1 MNSVGVL
8 IKKTMKPLS
17 EYPRPQFK
25 RDSYI
30 CLNGTWEYA
39 IRKEETIPES
49 FDGEI
54 LVPYS
59 PEVEKSGVNK
69 EVMPDDYLFYRLNY
83 KIPKEFIK
91 DKVILHFGAVDQI
104 AEVFI
109 NGQFAIKHIGGF
121 LPFSVDIKPFLK
133 DNKVEIILR
142 VVDTTNASYH
152 SSGKQSLNPGGI
164 WYKPQSGIYMP
175 VWMES
180 VSNGYIE
187 SLKITPDIDK
197 KLVKIS
203 FKSANKSAKLHLNG
217 KIYDVEADKENVIEI
232 DDMKLWSPENPYLYN
247 FKITNDVDEVE
258 SYFAM
263 RKVSLVK
270 NDKNQLVIALNNKP
284 YFMKGVLDQGYY
296 QDGLLTPNSD
306 EDYINDIKLIKS
318 LGFNVSRKHIKIES
332 LRWYYHCDRLGLLVW
347 QDFVNGCT
355 KYDFWLNQV
364 PLFVRYKISDHRYNK
379 FFREN
384 EEGRKEAYQEF
395 LDTIDLLYNSPSIVL
410 WTIFNEAWGQ
420 FDAKEI
426 YEKLKQVDPT
436 RLYDHASG
444 WHDQGSSDVK
454 SMHIYKWKVKVP
466 SKRKIKNRAF
476 VCSECGAYILDKRL
490 KEAKKKEGFIY
501 LLFNNKEDFQK
512 EYERFIKEEI
522 IPAKK
527 NGMSAFI
534 YTQAS
539 DVEEEMNGFVS
550 YDRKE
555 IKVDIDVIKKAN
567 DSID

>member
-1 MNSVGVL
+1 
-8 IKKTMKPLS
+8 MKQPLS
-17 EYPRPQFK
+17 EYPRPQLK

-30 CLNGTWEYA
+30 CLNGYWEYA
-39 IRKEETIPES
+39 IRTIES
-49 FDGEI
+49 IPDVFDGQI

-69 EVMPDDYLFYRLNY
+69 VITPKDYLFYRLNY
-83 KIPKEFIK
+83 EIPEGFVK

-104 AEVFI
+104 AELFI
-109 NGQFAIKHIGGF
+109 NGKFVLKHIGGF
-121 LPFSVDIKPFLK
+121 LPFSCDIKPYLEG
-133 DNKVEIILR
+133 NKLEIILR
-142 VVDTTNASYH
+142 VQDTTNSSYH
-152 SSGKQSLNPGGI
+152 SSGKQALNPGGI

-180 VSNGYIE
+180 VKEGFIE
-187 SLKITPDIDK
+187 KLKITPDIDK
-197 KLVKIS
+197 KVLNLRFIS
-203 FKSANKSAKLHLNG
+203 SEKTAKLELNG
-217 KIYDVEADKENVIEI
+217 RILEVKANFDNIIEI
-232 DDMKLWSPENPYLYN
+232 PDMKLWSPEKPYLYE
-247 FKITNDVDEVE
+247 FKLSNDVDEIS

-263 RKVSLVK
+263 RKISLVK
-270 NDKNQLVIALNNKP
+270 NEKGMKIIALNNEP

-306 EDYINDIKLIKS
+306 EDYINDINLIKS

-332 LRWYYHCDRLGLLVW
+332 LRWYYHCDRLGVLVW

-364 PLFVRYKISDHRYNK
+364 PLFVRYKISDKKYKK
-379 FFREN
+379 FFRED

-395 LDTIDLLYNSPSIVL
+395 LDTIDLLYNSPCIVL

-426 YEKLKQVDPT
+426 YEKLKLIDPT

-466 SKRKIKNRAF
+466 NKGKIKNRAF

-501 LLFNNKEDFQK
+501 LLFNNKEDFQN
-512 EYERFIKEEI
+512 EYVRFVTKEI
-522 IPAKK
+522 IPAKRA
-527 NGMSAFI
+527 GMSAFI
-534 YTQAS
+534 YTQLS

-555 IKVDIDVIKKAN
+555 IKVDIPKIKETN
-567 DSID
+567 DLI

>member
-1 MNSVGVL
+1 
-8 IKKTMKPLS
+8 MKQPLS

-30 CLNGTWEYA
+30 CLNGLWEYA
-39 IRKEETIPES
+39 IRGIENIPDVY
-49 FDGEI
+49 DGQI

-59 PEVEKSGVNK
+59 PEVEKSGVNR
-69 EVMPDDYLFYRLNY
+69 VVNSNDYLFYRLKY
-83 KIPKEFIK
+83 EIPKDFIR

-109 NGQFAIKHIGGF
+109 NGKFAIKHVGGF
-121 LPFSVDIKPFLK
+121 LPFSLDIKPFLK
-133 DNKVEIILR
+133 DNNVEIILR
-142 VVDTTNASYH
+142 VVDTTNSSYH
-152 SSGKQSLNPGGI
+152 SSGKQSLKPEGI
-164 WYKPQSGIYMP
+164 WYKQQSGIYMP

-180 VSNGYIE
+180 VKDGYIKK
-187 SLKITPDIDK
+187 LKITPDIDNSSINIQFTSSIK
-197 KLVKIS
+197 TAKVLLNNQEITVE
-203 FKSANKSAKLHLNG
+203 ANKDNII
-217 KIYDVEADKENVIEI
+217 KIDNPI
-232 DDMKLWSPENPYLYN
+232 LWSPENPHLYE
-247 FKITNDVDEVE
+247 FVITNEVDKVE

-263 RKVSLVK
+263 RKVSLIK
-270 NDKNQLVIALNNKP
+270 NEKGKLVMALNNKE

-306 EDYINDIKLIKS
+306 EDYINDIMLVKN

-364 PLFVRYKISDHRYNK
+364 PLFVRYKISDHKYKK

-395 LDTIDLLYNSPSIVL
+395 LDTIDLLYNSPCIVL

-426 YEKLKQVDPT
+426 YEKLKVIDPT

-522 IPAKK
+522 VPAKN

-534 YTQAS
+534 YTQLS

-555 IKVDIDVIKKAN
+555 IKVDIPKIKELN
-567 DSID
+567 DLI

>member
-1 MNSVGVL
+1 
-8 IKKTMKPLS
+8 MKQTPLS

-30 CLNGTWEYA
+30 CLNGLWEYA
-39 IRKEETIPES
+39 IRGIESIPDVY
-49 FDGEI
+49 DGQI

-69 EVMPDDYLFYRLNY
+69 VVNPNDYLFYRLKY
-83 KIPKEFIK
+83 EIPKDFIR

-104 AEVFI
+104 AEVFV
-109 NGQFAIKHIGGF
+109 NGKFAIKHVGGF
-121 LPFSVDIKPFLK
+121 LPFSLDIKPFLT
-133 DNKVEIILR
+133 DNNVEIVLR
-142 VVDTTNASYH
+142 VQDTTNSSYH
-152 SSGKQSLNPGGI
+152 SSGKQSLKPEGI
-164 WYKPQSGIYMP
+164 WYKQQSGIYMP

-180 VSNGYIE
+180 VKDGYIE
-187 SLKITPDIDK
+187 KLKITPDIDNSTVNIQFTSSLK
-197 KLVKIS
+197 TAIVL
-203 FKSANKSAKLHLNG
+203 LNG
-217 KIYDVEADKENVIEI
+217 QEITVETDKDNVIKI
-232 DDMKLWSPENPYLYN
+232 DNPILWSPENPHLYEFVISN
-247 FKITNDVDEVE
+247 EVDKVE

-263 RKVSLVK
+263 RKVSLIK
-270 NDKNQLVIALNNKP
+270 NEKGKLVIALNNKE

-306 EDYINDIKLIKS
+306 EDYINDIMLVKN

-364 PLFVRYKISDHRYNK
+364 PLFVRYKINDHKYKK

-395 LDTIDLLYNSPSIVL
+395 LDTIDLLYNSPCIVL

-426 YEKLKQVDPT
+426 YEKLKIIDST

-522 IPAKK
+522 APAKK

-534 YTQAS
+534 YTQLS

-555 IKVDIDVIKKAN
+555 IKVDIPKIKELN
-567 DSID
+567 DLI

>member
-1 MNSVGVL
+1 MN
-8 IKKTMKPLS
+8 KPLS
-17 EYPRPQFK
+17 EYPRPQLK

-30 CLNGTWEYA
+30 CLNGYWDYA
-39 IRKEETIPES
+39 IRDSEVIPEV
-49 FDGEI
+49 FDGQI

-69 EVMPDDYLFYRLNY
+69 VVTPNDCLFYRLNY
-83 KIPKEFIK
+83 EIPKDFIK
-91 DKVILHFGAVDQI
+91 DKIILHFGAVDQI
-104 AEVFI
+104 AELFI
-109 NGQFAIKHIGGF
+109 NGQFVMKHIGGF
-121 LPFSVDIKPFLK
+121 LPFSCDIKPYLK

-142 VVDTTNASYH
+142 VQDTTNSSYH
-152 SSGKQSLNPGGI
+152 SSGKQALKPGGI

-180 VSNGYIE
+180 VKEGYIE
-187 SLKITPDIDK
+187 NIKITPNIDQK
-197 KLVKIS
+197 FCKIRFS
-203 FKSANKSAKLHLNG
+203 SVNKSAKLELNG
-217 KIYDVEADKENVIEI
+217 QIYDVQADFDNIVKIE
-232 DDMKLWSPENPYLYN
+232 DMKLWSPENPYLYE
-247 FKITNDVDEVE
+247 FKLRNDVDEIS

-263 RKVSLVK
+263 RKISLVRNEK
-270 NDKNQLVIALNNKP
+270 GMLVIALNNEP

-306 EDYINDIKLIKS
+306 EDYINDINLIKS

-332 LRWYYHCDRLGLLVW
+332 LRWYYHCDHLGLLVW

-364 PLFVRYKISDHRYNK
+364 PLFVRYKISDKKYKK

-395 LDTIDLLYNSPSIVL
+395 LDTIELLYNSPCIVL

-426 YEKLKQVDPT
+426 YEKLKEIDPT

-444 WHDQGSSDVK
+444 WHDQGSGDFK

-466 SKRKIKNRAF
+466 SKHKIKNRAF
-476 VCSECGAYILDKRL
+476 ICSECGAYILDKRL

-522 IPAKK
+522 IPGKRK
-527 NGMSAFI
+527 GMSAFI

-555 IKVDIDVIKKAN
+555 IKVDIDKIKTIN
-567 DSID
+567 DLI

>member
-1 MNSVGVL
+1 
-8 IKKTMKPLS
+8 MKNQPLS

-30 CLNGTWEYA
+30 CLNGLWEYA
-39 IRKEETIPES
+39 IRKEKQIPDV

-69 EVMPDDYLFYRLNY
+69 TVFPDDYLFYRLN
-83 KIPKEFIK
+83 IELPKDFIK
-91 DKVILHFGAVDQI
+91 DKVFLHFGAVDQI

-109 NGQFAIKHIGGF
+109 NGQFVIKHVGGF
-121 LPFSVDIKPFLK
+121 LPFSVDIKPYLK
-133 DNKVEIILR
+133 GTKAEIILR

-152 SSGKQSLNPGGI
+152 SSGKQSLKPEGI

-175 VWMES
+175 VWLES
-180 VSNGYIE
+180 VANGYIE
-187 SLKITPDIDK
+187 SLKITPDIDQ
-197 KLVKIS
+197 KLIHVYA
-203 FKSANKSAKLHLNG
+203 KSEINKLTMVLDNKTYELEANKDN
-217 KIYDVEADKENVIEI
+217 IIQIE
-232 DDMKLWSPENPYLYN
+232 DMKLWSPENPYLYHFVLKN
-247 FKITNDVDEVE
+247 SSDEVS

-263 RKVSLVK
+263 RKISLIK
-270 NDKNQLVIALNNKP
+270 NEKGMKVIALNNQP

-296 QDGLLTPNSD
+296 ADGLLTPNSD
-306 EDYINDIKLIKS
+306 EDYINDIKLIKN

-364 PLFVRYKISDHRYNK
+364 PLFVRYKINDHRYK
-379 FFREN
+379 AFFREN
-384 EEGRKEAYQEF
+384 EEGRKETYQEF
-395 LDTIDLLYNSPSIVL
+395 LETIDLLYNSPSIVL
-410 WTIFNEAWGQ
+410 WTIFNEGWGQ
-420 FDAKEI
+420 FDAKKI
-426 YEKLKQVDPT
+426 YLKLKEVDNT

-444 WHDQGSSDVK
+444 WHDQGSGDFK

-466 SKRKIKNRAF
+466 NRFKLKNRAYI
-476 VCSECGAYILDKRL
+476 CSECGAYILDKRL

-512 EYERFIKEEI
+512 EYIRFINEEI
-522 IPAKK
+522 KPAKK
-527 NGMSAFI
+527 HGMSAFI
-534 YTQAS
+534 YTQMS
-539 DVEEEMNGFVS
+539 DVEEEMNGFIT

-555 IKVDIDVIKKAN
+555 IKVDVNVIKAIN
-567 DSID
+567 DEI

>member
-1 MNSVGVL
+1 
-8 IKKTMKPLS
+8 MKQPLS

-30 CLNGTWEYA
+30 CLNGYWEYV
-39 IRKEETIPES
+39 IRKEENIPDS
-49 FDGEI
+49 FDGQI

-59 PEVEKSGVNK
+59 AEVEKSGVNK
-69 EVMPDDYLFYRLNY
+69 TVMPDDYLFYRLNTT
-83 KIPKEFIK
+83 IPTDFIK
-91 DKVILHFGAVDQI
+91 DKVFLHFGAVDQI

-109 NGQFAIKHIGGF
+109 NGRFAIKHIGGF

-133 DNKVEIILR
+133 DENLEIVLR
-142 VVDTTNASYH
+142 VRDTTNTSYH
-152 SSGKQSLNPGGI
+152 SSGKQSLKPEGI
-164 WYKPQSGIYMP
+164 WYKAQSGIYMP

-180 VSNGYIE
+180 VNNGYIE
-187 SLKITPDIDK
+187 SLKITPNIDENTIT
-197 KLVKIS
+197 VR
-203 FKSANKSAKLHLNG
+203 FKSEIKEAKLKLNY
-217 KIYDVEADKENVIEI
+217 KVYDVEADKNNVIEI
-232 DDMKLWSPENPYLYN
+232 ENPKLWSPESPTLYEFTISN
-247 FKITNDVDEVE
+247 EVDEVS

-263 RKVSLVK
+263 RKISLIRNK
-270 NDKNQLVIALNNKP
+270 DGRLVIALNNQE

-306 EDYINDIKLIKS
+306 EDYINDINLIKS

-355 KYDFWLNQV
+355 KYNFWLNQV
-364 PLFVRYKISDHRYNK
+364 PLFVRYKISDKKHK
-379 FFREN
+379 AFFREN

-395 LDTIDLLYNSPSIVL
+395 LDTIDLLYNSPCIVL

-420 FDAKEI
+420 FDSKVI
-426 YEKLKQVDPT
+426 YEKLKAIDPT

-444 WHDQGSSDVK
+444 WHDQGSGDFK

-466 SKRKIKNRAF
+466 NKRKIGERAF
-476 VCSECGAYILDKRL
+476 ICSECGAYILDKRL

-522 IPAKK
+522 IPAKN

-534 YTQAS
+534 YTQIS
-539 DVEEEMNGFVS
+539 DVEEEMNGFIS

-555 IKVDIDVIKKAN
+555 IKVDIDKIKAIN
-567 DSID
+567 DLI

>member
-1 MNSVGVL
+1 MNE
-8 IKKTMKPLS
+8 TMIPLS

-30 CLNGTWEYA
+30 CLNGYWEYA
-39 IRKEETIPES
+39 IRKEDKIPNK
-49 FDGEI
+49 FDGQI
-54 LVPYS
+54 LVPFS

-69 EVMPDDYLFYRLNY
+69 TVLPDDYLFYRLNVEL
-83 KIPKEFIK
+83 PKEFIK

-104 AEVFI
+104 AEVFV
-109 NGQFAIKHIGGF
+109 NDQFVMKHIGGF
-121 LPFSVDIKPFLK
+121 LPFEMDIKPYLE
-133 DNKVEIILR
+133 NNTATIIVR
-142 VVDTTNASYH
+142 VQDTTNSSYH
-152 SSGKQSLNPGGI
+152 SSGKQALKPGGI

-175 VWMES
+175 VWLES
-180 VSNGYIE
+180 VKTGYIE
-187 SLKITPDIDK
+187 SIKITPDIDEK
-197 KLVKIS
+197 VVKIS
-203 FKSANKSAKLHLNG
+203 FKSSNKSAKLNLKNQ
-217 KIYDVEADKENVIEI
+217 IYEIEADKENII
-232 DDMKLWSPENPYLYN
+232 SIKDMKLWSPEDPYLYE
-247 FKITNDVDEVE
+247 FVISNDVDEVS

-263 RKVSLVK
+263 RKISLMK
-270 NDKNQLVIALNNKP
+270 NEKGKTVIALNNKP

-306 EDYINDIKLIKS
+306 EDYINDINLIKS

-332 LRWYYHCDRLGLLVW
+332 MRWYYHCDRLGLLVW

-364 PLFVRYKISDHRYNK
+364 PLFVRYKINDHRYKK

-384 EEGRKEAYQEF
+384 EEGRREALNEFKE
-395 LDTIDLLYNSPSIVL
+395 TIDLLYNCPCIVY
-410 WTIFNEAWGQ
+410 WTIFNEGWGQ

-426 YEKLKQVDPT
+426 YQELKLIDPT
-436 RLYDHASG
+436 RIYDHASG
-444 WHDQGSSDVK
+444 WHDQGGSDVK

-466 SKRKIKNRAF
+466 SKHKIKNRAF

-501 LLFNNKEDFQK
+501 LLFNNKGDFQK

-522 IPAKK
+522 VPAKN

-534 YTQAS
+534 YTQLS
-539 DVEEEMNGFVS
+539 DVEEEMNGFVT

-555 IKVDIDVIKKAN
+555 IKVDIQKIKELN
-567 DSID
+567 DLI

>member
-1 MNSVGVL
+1 MQSK
-8 IKKTMKPLS
+8 IPLN

-30 CLNGTWEYA
+30 CLNGYWEYA
-39 IRKEETIPES
+39 IKQTEDIPS
-49 FDGEI
+49 VFDGQI
-54 LVPYS
+54 LVPFS

-69 EVMPDDYLFYRLNY
+69 KVMPEDYLFYRLKY
-83 KIPKEFIK
+83 DIPKDFIK
-91 DKVILHFGAVDQI
+91 DKVMLHFGAVDQI
-104 AEVFI
+104 AEIFI
-109 NGQFAIKHIGGF
+109 NGQFAFKHVGGF
-121 LPFSVDIKPFLK
+121 LPFSIDIKPFLK
-133 DNKVEIILR
+133 DNNVEIVLR
-142 VVDTTNASYH
+142 VIDTTNSSYH
-152 SSGKQSLNPGGI
+152 SSGKQSLNPVGI
-164 WYKPQSGIYMP
+164 WYKQQSGIYMP

-180 VSNGYIE
+180 VKEGYIE
-187 SLKITPDIDK
+187 KLKITPDIDNNSVNIRFTSSIK
-197 KLVKIS
+197 E
-203 FKSANKSAKLHLNG
+203 AKLLL
-217 KIYDVEADKENVIEI
+217 KDKEITIEAGKDNIIQI
-232 DDMKLWSPENPYLYN
+232 DNPILWSPDNPYLYN
-247 FKITNDVDEVE
+247 FVISNKVDKVE

-270 NDKNQLVIALNNKP
+270 NEKGKLVIALNNKE

-306 EDYINDIKLIKS
+306 EDYINDIMLTKN

-332 LRWYYHCDRLGLLVW
+332 MRWYYHCDRLGLLVW

-364 PLFVRYKISDHRYNK
+364 PLFVRYKINDHRYKK
-379 FFREN
+379 FFRDN
-384 EEGRKEAYQEF
+384 KEGREEAYQEF
-395 LDTIDLLYNSPSIVL
+395 LDTIDLLYNSPCIVL

-426 YEKLKQVDPT
+426 YNKLKEVDPT

-466 SKRKIKNRAF
+466 SKRSIKNRAF

-512 EYERFIKEEI
+512 EYIRFINEEI

-527 NGMSAFI
+527 DGMSAFI
-534 YTQAS
+534 YTQLS
-539 DVEEEMNGFVS
+539 DVEEEMNGFVT

-555 IKVDIDVIKKAN
+555 IKVDPLVIKQIN
-567 DSID
+567 DAI

>member
-1 MNSVGVL
+1 M
-8 IKKTMKPLS
+8 KKQPLN
-17 EYPRPQFK
+17 EYPRPQLK
-25 RDSYI
+25 RNSYI
-30 CLNGTWEYA
+30 CLNGEWDYTIKKDSNLPIEY
-39 IRKEETIPES
+39 
-49 FDGEI
+49 DGKI

-69 EVMPDDYLFYRLNY
+69 VLMPDDFLFYKLNLE
-83 KIPKEFIK
+83 IPEGFVK
-91 DKVILHFGAVDQI
+91 DKIILHFGAVDQI
-104 AEVFI
+104 TEVFI
-109 NGQFAIKHIGGF
+109 NGKFVTKHVGGF
-121 LPFSVDIKPFLK
+121 LPFSVDIKPFVNGK
-133 DNKVEIILR
+133 NDILVVR
-142 VVDTTNASYH
+142 VQDTTNSSYH
-152 SSGKQSLNPGGI
+152 SSGKQALKPGGI

-180 VSNGYIE
+180 VRNGYIE
-187 SLKITPDIDK
+187 KLKVTPDIDN
-197 KLVKIS
+197 KLVKIAVVS
-203 FKSANKSAKLHLNG
+203 SLDYATLEFQGSEYTLKTNIENEIRVHNLH
-217 KIYDVEADKENVIEI
+217 
-232 DDMKLWSPENPYLYN
+232 LWSPENPYLYQIKVKN
-247 FKITNDVDEVE
+247 NVDEVC

-263 RKVSLVK
+263 RKVSLGIDENGHK
-270 NDKNQLVIALNNKP
+270 VICLNNKP
-284 YFMKGVLDQGYY
+284 YFNKGVLDQGYY

-306 EDYINDIKLIKS
+306 EDYISDIMLIKK

-364 PLFVRYKISDHRYNK
+364 PLFVRYKISDHKYKK

-384 EEGRKEAYQEF
+384 EEGRKEAIQEF
-395 LDTIDLLYNSPSIVL
+395 KDTIDLLYNSPCIIL

-420 FDAKEI
+420 FDSKEI
-426 YEKLKQVDPT
+426 YESLKKIDNT

-444 WHDQGSSDVK
+444 WHDQGSGDFK

-466 SKRKIKNRAF
+466 SKRKLKNRAF

-527 NGMSAFI
+527 NGMAGFI
-534 YTQAS
+534 YTQIS

-555 IKVDIDVIKKAN
+555 IKVDVNKIKELN
-567 DSID
+567 DLI

>member
-1 MNSVGVL
+1 
-8 IKKTMKPLS
+8 MKQIPLS
-17 EYPRPQFK
+17 EYPRPQLK

-30 CLNGTWEYA
+30 CLNGYWDYA
-39 IRKEETIPES
+39 FKDNENIPDTY
-49 FDGEI
+49 DGQI
-54 LVPYS
+54 LVPFS

-69 EVMPDDYLFYRLNY
+69 TLLPDQYLFYRLKY
-83 KIPKEFIK
+83 TIPKDFIK

-104 AEVFI
+104 AELFI
-109 NGQFAIKHIGGF
+109 NDKFVLKHIGGF
-121 LPFSVDIKPFLK
+121 LPFSIDIKPYLK
-133 DNKVEIILR
+133 DENVEIILR
-142 VVDTTNASYH
+142 VQDTTNASYH
-152 SSGKQSLNPGGI
+152 SSGKQALNPGGI

-180 VSNGYIE
+180 VKEGYIE
-187 SLKITPDIDK
+187 KLKITPDIDNGLVTIRYISSLK
-197 KLVKIS
+197 EGKLI
-203 FKSANKSAKLHLNG
+203 LNE
-217 KIYDVEADKENVIEI
+217 KTYDVLANIDNVIKI
-232 DDMKLWSPENPYLYN
+232 DDPILWSPENPHLYE
-247 FKITNDVDEVE
+247 FKIINDVDEIS

-263 RKVSLVK
+263 RKISLIK
-270 NDKNQLVIALNNKP
+270 NKKNKLVIALNNQE

-306 EDYINDIKLIKS
+306 EDYINDIKLIKD

-364 PLFVRYKISDHRYNK
+364 PLFVRYKINDHRYKK

-395 LDTIDLLYNSPSIVL
+395 LDTIDLLYNSPCIVL
-410 WTIFNEAWGQ
+410 WTIFNEGWGQ
-420 FDAKEI
+420 FDAKDI
-426 YEKLKQVDPT
+426 YEKLKLVDPT

-466 SKRKIKNRAF
+466 NRFKLKRRAY

-490 KEAKKKEGFIY
+490 KDAKKKEGFIY

-512 EYERFIKEEI
+512 EYERFIQKEI
-522 IPAKK
+522 KPAKEK
-527 NGMSAFI
+527 GMSAFI
-534 YTQAS
+534 YTQIS
-539 DVEEEMNGFVS
+539 DVEEEMNGFIS

-555 IKVDIDVIKKAN
+555 IKVDKEVIKNIN
-567 DSID
+567 DSI

>member
-1 MNSVGVL
+1 MSQV
-8 IKKTMKPLS
+8 PLS
-17 EYPRPQFK
+17 EYPRPQLK

-30 CLNGTWEYA
+30 CLNGYWEYA
-39 IRKEETIPES
+39 IKKSEEIPDV
-49 FDGEI
+49 FDGQI
-54 LVPYS
+54 LVPFS

-69 EVMPDDYLFYRLNY
+69 IVNPDDYLFYKLNY
-83 KIPKEFIK
+83 QIPKDFIK

-109 NGQFAIKHIGGF
+109 NGQFALKHIGGF
-121 LPFSVDIKPFLK
+121 LPFSLDIKPFLK
-133 DNKVEIILR
+133 DNNVEIILR
-142 VVDTTNASYH
+142 VVDTTNASIH
-152 SSGKQSLNPGGI
+152 SSGKQSLKPGGI
-164 WYKPQSGIYMP
+164 WYKQQSGIYMP

-180 VSNGYIE
+180 VKNGYIE
-187 SLKITPDIDK
+187 KLKITPDVDSSSVNIRFASSLK
-197 KLVKIS
+197 E
-203 FKSANKSAKLHLNG
+203 AKLILGNKEIIIRADQDNII
-217 KIYDVEADKENVIEI
+217 KIDNPI
-232 DDMKLWSPENPYLYN
+232 LWSPENPHLYY
-247 FKITNDVDEVE
+247 FVISNDVDKVE
-258 SYFAM
+258 SYFAL
-263 RKVSLVK
+263 RKISLIK
-270 NDKNQLVIALNNKP
+270 NEKGKLVIALNNKG

-296 QDGLLTPNSD
+296 QEGLLTPNSD
-306 EDYINDIKLIKS
+306 EDYINDIMLVKN

-364 PLFVRYKISDHRYNK
+364 PLFVRYKISDHKYKK

-395 LDTIDLLYNSPSIVL
+395 LDTIDLLYNSPCIVL

-420 FDAKEI
+420 FDAKDI
-426 YEKLKQVDPT
+426 YEKLKVIDPT

-466 SKRKIKNRAF
+466 STRKIKNRAF

-512 EYERFIKEEI
+512 EYIKFINEEI

-534 YTQAS
+534 YTQLS
-539 DVEEEMNGFVS
+539 DVEEEMNGFVT

-555 IKVDIDVIKKAN
+555 IKVDPDVIKYIN
-567 DSID
+567 DTI

>member
-1 MNSVGVL
+1 MNQ
-8 IKKTMKPLS
+8 TPLS

-30 CLNGTWEYA
+30 CLNGLWEYA
-39 IRKEETIPES
+39 IRGIESIPDVY
-49 FDGEI
+49 DGQI

-69 EVMPDDYLFYRLNY
+69 VVNPNDYLFYRLKY
-83 KIPKEFIK
+83 EIPKDFIK

-109 NGQFAIKHIGGF
+109 NGKFAMKHVGGF
-121 LPFSVDIKPFLK
+121 LPFSLDIKPYLI
-133 DNKVEIILR
+133 DSSVEIVLR
-142 VVDTTNASYH
+142 VVDTTNSSYH
-152 SSGKQSLNPGGI
+152 SSGKQSLKPEGI
-164 WYKPQSGIYMP
+164 WYKQQSGIYMP

-180 VSNGYIE
+180 VKNGYIE
-187 SLKITPDIDK
+187 KLKITPNIDNCSINIQFTSSLK
-197 KLVKIS
+197 TAKVLLNNQEITVE
-203 FKSANKSAKLHLNG
+203 ANKDNII
-217 KIYDVEADKENVIEI
+217 KIDNPI
-232 DDMKLWSPENPYLYN
+232 LWSPENPHLYE
-247 FKITNDVDEVE
+247 FVITNEVDKVE

-263 RKVSLVK
+263 RKVSLIK
-270 NDKNQLVIALNNKP
+270 NEKGKLVIALNNKE

-296 QDGLLTPNSD
+296 QDGLLAPNSD
-306 EDYINDIKLIKS
+306 EDYINDIMLVKN

-364 PLFVRYKISDHRYNK
+364 PLFVRYKINDHKYKK

-395 LDTIDLLYNSPSIVL
+395 LDTIDLLYNSPCIVL

-426 YEKLKQVDPT
+426 YEKLKIIDST

-466 SKRKIKNRAF
+466 SRRKIKNRAF

-522 IPAKK
+522 VPAKN

-534 YTQAS
+534 YTQLS

-555 IKVDIDVIKKAN
+555 IKVDVPKIKELN
-567 DSID
+567 DLI

>member
-1 MNSVGVL
+1 MSQ
-8 IKKTMKPLS
+8 KPLS

-30 CLNGTWEYA
+30 CLNGLWEYA
-39 IRKEETIPES
+39 IRGIESIPEVY
-49 FDGEI
+49 DGQI

-69 EVMPDDYLFYRLNY
+69 VVNPNDYLFYRLKY
-83 KIPKEFIK
+83 EIPKDFIK

-109 NGQFAIKHIGGF
+109 NGKFAIKHVGGF
-121 LPFSVDIKPFLK
+121 LPFSLDIKPFLT
-133 DNKVEIILR
+133 DNNVEIVLR
-142 VVDTTNASYH
+142 VVDTTNSSYH
-152 SSGKQSLNPGGI
+152 SSGKQSLKPEGI
-164 WYKPQSGIYMP
+164 WYKQQSGIYMP

-180 VSNGYIE
+180 VKEGYIE
-187 SLKITPDIDK
+187 KLKITPNIDNNS
-197 KLVKIS
+197 VNIQFTS
-203 FKSANKSAKLHLNG
+203 SIKSAELLFNNQE
-217 KIYDVEADKENVIEI
+217 ITIEADKDNVIKI
-232 DDMKLWSPENPYLYN
+232 DNPVLWSPENPHLYEFVISN
-247 FKITNDVDEVE
+247 EVDKVE
-258 SYFAM
+258 SYFAL
-263 RKVSLVK
+263 RKVSLIK
-270 NDKNQLVIALNNKP
+270 NEKGKLVIALNNKE

-306 EDYINDIKLIKS
+306 GDYINDIMLVKN

-364 PLFVRYKISDHRYNK
+364 PLFVRYKINDHRYKK

-395 LDTIDLLYNSPSIVL
+395 LDTIDLLYNSPCIVL

-420 FDAKEI
+420 FDAKEM
-426 YEKLKQVDPT
+426 YEKLKVIDPT

-466 SKRKIKNRAF
+466 SRRKIKNRAF

-512 EYERFIKEEI
+512 EYIRFINEEI

-534 YTQAS
+534 YTQLS
-539 DVEEEMNGFVS
+539 DVEEEMNGFVT

-555 IKVDIDVIKKAN
+555 VKVDPDIIKQIN
-567 DSID
+567 ETI

>member
-1 MNSVGVL
+1 MNNQ
-8 IKKTMKPLS
+8 PLS

-30 CLNGTWEYA
+30 CLNGYWEYA
-39 IRKEETIPES
+39 IRTIES
-49 FDGEI
+49 IPDVFDGQI

-59 PEVEKSGVNK
+59 PETEKSGVNK
-69 EVMPDDYLFYRLNY
+69 TITPKDYLFYRLKY
-83 KIPKEFIK
+83 DIPKNFIK

-104 AEVFI
+104 AELFI
-109 NGQFAIKHIGGF
+109 NGKFVMKHVGGF
-121 LPFSVDIKPFLK
+121 LPFSCDIKPYLEG
-133 DNKVEIILR
+133 NKLEIILR
-142 VVDTTNASYH
+142 VQDTTNSSYH
-152 SSGKQSLNPGGI
+152 SSGKQSLKPGGI

-180 VSNGYIE
+180 VNFGYIE
-187 SLKITPDIDK
+187 KIKIAPDIDK
-197 KLVKIS
+197 NIVKLQFIS
-203 FKSANKSAKLHLNG
+203 DEKTAKVELNG
-217 KIYDVEADKENVIEI
+217 QIYDVKANEENII
-232 DDMKLWSPENPYLYN
+232 DLMWVKLWTPENPYLYD
-247 FKITNDVDEVE
+247 FKIYNSVDKVE

-263 RKVSLVK
+263 RKVSLIK
-270 NDKNQLVIALNNKP
+270 NKKGQFVIALNNEE

-306 EDYINDIKLIKS
+306 EDYINDINLIKS

-364 PLFVRYKISDHRYNK
+364 PLFVRYKISDKKYRK
-379 FFREN
+379 FFRED
-384 EEGRKEAYQEF
+384 EEGRKESYQEF
-395 LDTIDLLYNSPSIVL
+395 LDTIDLLYNSPCIVL

-426 YEKLKQVDPT
+426 YEKLKDIDNT

-512 EYERFIKEEI
+512 EYVRFITQEI
-522 IPAKK
+522 IPAKRA
-527 NGMSAFI
+527 GMSAFI
-534 YTQAS
+534 YTQLS
-539 DVEEEMNGFVS
+539 DVEEEMNGFVT

-555 IKVDIDVIKKAN
+555 IKVDVDKIKEIN
-567 DSID
+567 DKI

>member
-1 MNSVGVL
+1 
-8 IKKTMKPLS
+8 MKPLS

-30 CLNGTWEYA
+30 CLNGIWEYA

-69 EVMPDDYLFYRLNY
+69 VVMPDDYLFYRLRY
-83 KIPKEFIK
+83 EIPKEFIK

-133 DNKVEIILR
+133 DNNVEIILR

-187 SLKITPDIDK
+187 NLKITPDIDK

-232 DDMKLWSPENPYLYN
+232 DDMRLWSPENPYLYN

-270 NDKNQLVIALNNKP
+270 NDKNQLVIALNNQP

-364 PLFVRYKISDHRYNK
+364 PLFVRYKISDHRYKK

-384 EEGRKEAYQEF
+384 EEGKKEAYQEF
-395 LDTIDLLYNSPSIVL
+395 LDTIDLLYNSPCIVL

>member
-1 MNSVGVL
+1 MSQQ
-8 IKKTMKPLS
+8 PLS

-30 CLNGTWEYA
+30 CLNGYWEYA
-39 IRKEETIPES
+39 IKQTEEIPS
-49 FDGEI
+49 VYDGQI

-59 PEVEKSGVNK
+59 PEVEKSGVGK
-69 EVMPDDYLFYRLNY
+69 LVMPEDYLFYRLKY
-83 KIPKEFIK
+83 EMPKDFIE

-109 NGQFAIKHIGGF
+109 NGEFAIKHIGGF
-121 LPFSVDIKPFLK
+121 LPFSIDIKPFLN
-133 DNKVEIILR
+133 DNNVEIVLR
-142 VVDTTNASYH
+142 VRDTTNSSYH
-152 SSGKQSLNPGGI
+152 SSGKQSLKPEGI
-164 WYKPQSGIYMP
+164 WYKQQSGIYMP

-180 VSNGYIE
+180 VKEGYIE
-187 SLKITPDIDK
+187 KLKITPDIDSNSVNIRFTSSIK
-197 KLVKIS
+197 TAKI
-203 FKSANKSAKLHLNG
+203 LLEG
-217 KIYDVEADKENVIEI
+217 KEIIVEADNDNIIQI
-232 DDMKLWSPENPYLYN
+232 DKPILWSPENPHLYEFVISN
-247 FKITNDVDEVE
+247 KVDKVE

-263 RKVSLVK
+263 RKISLIK
-270 NDKNQLVIALNNKP
+270 NEKGKLVIALNNKEC
-284 YFMKGVLDQGYY
+284 FMKGVLDQGYY

-306 EDYINDIKLIKS
+306 EDYINDIMLVKN

-364 PLFVRYKISDHRYNK
+364 PLFVRYKINDHRYKK

-395 LDTIDLLYNSPSIVL
+395 LDTIDLLYNSPCIVL

-426 YEKLKQVDPT
+426 YEKLKEIDPT

-512 EYERFIKEEI
+512 EYIRFINEEI

-534 YTQAS
+534 YTQLS
-539 DVEEEMNGFVS
+539 DVEEEMNGFVT

-555 IKVDIDVIKKAN
+555 IKVDPKVIKQIN
-567 DSID
+567 DAI

>member
-1 MNSVGVL
+1 MSQQ
-8 IKKTMKPLS
+8 PLS

-30 CLNGTWEYA
+30 CLNGLWEYA
-39 IRKEETIPES
+39 IRGIESIPDVY
-49 FDGEI
+49 DGQI
-54 LVPYS
+54 LVPFS

-69 EVMPDDYLFYRLNY
+69 VVNPNDYLFYRLKY
-83 KIPKEFIK
+83 EFPKDFIK

-109 NGQFAIKHIGGF
+109 NGKFAMKHVGGF
-121 LPFSVDIKPFLK
+121 LPFSLDIKPFLI
-133 DNKVEIILR
+133 DNNVEIVLR
-142 VVDTTNASYH
+142 VVDTTNSSYH
-152 SSGKQSLNPGGI
+152 SSGKQSLKPGGI
-164 WYKPQSGIYMP
+164 WYKQQSGIYMP

-180 VSNGYIE
+180 VKEGYIE
-187 SLKITPDIDK
+187 KLKITPDIDNSSVNIQFTSSIK
-197 KLVKIS
+197 QAKLLFENKEIVVE
-203 FKSANKSAKLHLNG
+203 ANKDNII
-217 KIYDVEADKENVIEI
+217 KIDNPI
-232 DDMKLWSPENPYLYN
+232 LWSPENPHLYEFVISN
-247 FKITNDVDEVE
+247 EVDKVE

-263 RKVSLVK
+263 RKVSLIK
-270 NDKNQLVIALNNKP
+270 NEKGKLVIALNNKE

-296 QDGLLTPNSD
+296 QDGLLTPNFD
-306 EDYINDIKLIKS
+306 EDYINDIMLVKN

-364 PLFVRYKISDHRYNK
+364 PLFVRYKINDHKYKK

-384 EEGRKEAYQEF
+384 EEGRKETYQEF
-395 LDTIDLLYNSPSIVL
+395 LDTIDLLYNSPCIVL

-426 YEKLKQVDPT
+426 YEKLKVIDPT

-466 SKRKIKNRAF
+466 NKRKIKNRAF

-512 EYERFIKEEI
+512 EYIRFINEEI
-522 IPAKK
+522 ILAKR

-534 YTQAS
+534 YTQLS
-539 DVEEEMNGFVS
+539 DVEEEMNGFIT

-555 IKVDIDVIKKAN
+555 IKVDTKIIKQVN
-567 DSID
+567 DAI

>member
-1 MNSVGVL
+1 
-8 IKKTMKPLS
+8 MKQNQKIPLS

-30 CLNGTWEYA
+30 CLNGYWEYA
-39 IRKEETIPES
+39 IRKEEVIPES
-49 FDGEI
+49 FDGQI

-69 EVMPDDYLFYRLNY
+69 VVMPDDYLFYRL
-83 KIPKEFIK
+83 KTTIAKDFIR

-121 LPFSVDIKPFLK
+121 LPFNVDIKPFLK
-133 DNKVEIILR
+133 DENLEIILK

-180 VSNGYIE
+180 VKNGYIE
-187 SLKITPDIDK
+187 NLKITSNIDENT
-197 KLVKIS
+197 VTVR
-203 FKSANKSAKLHLNG
+203 FKSEIKKAKIKLND
-217 KIYDVEADKENVIEI
+217 KVYDVEADKDNVINIE
-232 DDMKLWSPENPYLYN
+232 DPKLWSPESPFLYEFVISN
-247 FKITNDVDEVE
+247 EVDEVS

-263 RKVSLVK
+263 RKISLTK
-270 NDKNQLVIALNNKP
+270 NKEGRLVVALNNQE

-306 EDYINDIKLIKS
+306 EDYINDINLIKS

-355 KYDFWLNQV
+355 KYNFWLNQV
-364 PLFVRYKISDHRYNK
+364 PLFVRYKISDKRYKK

-395 LDTIDLLYNSPSIVL
+395 LDTIDLLYNSPCIVL

-426 YEKLKQVDPT
+426 YEKLKVIDPT

-444 WHDQGSSDVK
+444 WHDQGSGDFK

-466 SKRKIKNRAF
+466 SKRKIGNRAF
-476 VCSECGAYILDKRL
+476 ICSECGAYILDKRL
-490 KEAKKKEGFIY
+490 KEAKKKDGFIY

-522 IPAKK
+522 VPAKK
-527 NGMSAFI
+527 DGMSAFI
-534 YTQAS
+534 YTQIS

-555 IKVDIDVIKKAN
+555 IKVDIEKIKEIN
-567 DSID
+567 DAI

>member
-1 MNSVGVL
+1 
-8 IKKTMKPLS
+8 MKNQPLS

-30 CLNGTWEYA
+30 CLNGYWEYA
-39 IRKEETIPES
+39 IRKNENIPDV
-49 FDGEI
+49 FDGQI

-69 EVMPDDYLFYRLNY
+69 KVMPDDYLFYRLNY
-83 KIPKEFIK
+83 RIPEDFIK

-104 AEVFI
+104 AELFI
-109 NGQFAIKHIGGF
+109 NGQFVIKHIGGY
-121 LPFSVDIKPFLK
+121 LPFGVDIKPYLK
-133 DNKVEIILR
+133 NNKMEILLR
-142 VVDTTNASYH
+142 VRDTTNTSFH
-152 SSGKQSLNPGGI
+152 STGKQSLNPGGI
-164 WYKPQSGIYMP
+164 WYQPQSGVYMP

-180 VSNGYIE
+180 VNNGYIE
-187 SLKITPDIDK
+187 EIKITPDIDK
-197 KLVKIS
+197 QSVIIRL
-203 FKSANKSAKLHLNG
+203 KSENKSAKLKLNG
-217 KIYDVEADKENVIEI
+217 KIYDLNADANNVIKI
-232 DDMKLWSPENPYLYN
+232 DSPKLWSPESPYLYEFEIYN
-247 FKITNDVDEVE
+247 EVDRIQ

-263 RKVSLVK
+263 RKVSLIK
-270 NDKNQLVIALNNKP
+270 NKDGRLVIALNNQE

-296 QDGLLTPNSD
+296 NDGWLTPNSD
-306 EDYINDIKLIKS
+306 DDYINDINLIKA

-364 PLFVRYKISDHRYNK
+364 PLFVRYKISDHRYKK

-395 LDTIDLLYNSPSIVL
+395 LNTIDLLYNSPSIVL

-426 YEKLKQVDPT
+426 YDKLKQIDPT

-444 WHDQGSSDVK
+444 WHDQKSGDFK

-466 SKRKIKNRAF
+466 SKRKIGNRAF
-476 VCSECGAYILDKRL
+476 ICSECGAYILDKRL

-512 EYERFIKEEI
+512 EYARFIKEEI

-534 YTQAS
+534 YTQIS
-539 DVEEEMNGFVS
+539 DVEEEMNGFVT

-555 IKVDIDVIKKAN
+555 IKVDIKAIKEIN
-567 DSID
+567 DLI

>member
-1 MNSVGVL
+1 MNNQ
-8 IKKTMKPLS
+8 PLS

-30 CLNGTWEYA
+30 CLNGYWEYA
-39 IRKEETIPES
+39 IRTIES
-49 FDGEI
+49 IPDVFDGQI

-59 PEVEKSGVNK
+59 PETEKSGVNK
-69 EVMPDDYLFYRLNY
+69 TVTPKDYLFYRLRY
-83 KIPKEFIK
+83 EIPQDFIK

-104 AEVFI
+104 AELFI
-109 NGQFAIKHIGGF
+109 NGNFVMKHVGGF
-121 LPFSVDIKPFLK
+121 LPFSCDIKPYLE
-133 DNKVEIILR
+133 DNKLEIILR
-142 VVDTTNASYH
+142 IQDTTNSSYH

-180 VSNGYIE
+180 VKLGYIE
-187 SLKITPDIDK
+187 KIKITPDIDK
-197 KLVKIS
+197 NIVKLQFIS
-203 FKSANKSAKLHLNG
+203 DEKTAKVELNG
-217 KIYDVEADKENVIEI
+217 EIYDVKANEENIINIMWV
-232 DDMKLWSPENPYLYN
+232 KLWTPENPYLYN
-247 FKITNDVDEVE
+247 FKIYNSVDKVE

-263 RKVSLVK
+263 RKVSLIK
-270 NDKNQLVIALNNKP
+270 NKKGQFVIALNNEE

-306 EDYINDIKLIKS
+306 EDYINDINLIKS

-364 PLFVRYKISDHRYNK
+364 PLFVRYKISDKKYKK

-384 EEGRKEAYQEF
+384 EEGRKETYQEF
-395 LDTIDLLYNSPSIVL
+395 LDTIDLLYNSPCIVL

-426 YEKLKQVDPT
+426 YEKLKEVDNT

-466 SKRKIKNRAF
+466 SKRKIKNRAY

-512 EYERFIKEEI
+512 EYVRFITQEI
-522 IPAKK
+522 IPAKRA
-527 NGMSAFI
+527 GMSAFI
-534 YTQAS
+534 YTQLS

-555 IKVDIDVIKKAN
+555 IKVDVEKIKEIN
-567 DSID
+567 DQI

>member
-1 MNSVGVL
+1 MSQQQ
-8 IKKTMKPLS
+8 IPLS
-17 EYPRPQFK
+17 EYPRPQLK

-30 CLNGTWEYA
+30 CLNGYWDYA
-39 IRKEETIPES
+39 IRGIEAIPDEY
-49 FDGEI
+49 DGKI

-59 PEVEKSGVNK
+59 PETEKSGVNK
-69 EVMPDDYLFYRLNY
+69 IVTPNDYLFYRLNY
-83 KIPKEFIK
+83 KLPKDFIK
-91 DKVILHFGAVDQI
+91 DIVILHFGAVDQI

-109 NGQFAIKHIGGF
+109 NGKFALKHVGGF
-121 LPFSVDIKPFLK
+121 LPFSLDAKPYMDDENL
-133 DNKVEIILR
+133 EIVLR
-142 VVDTTNASYH
+142 VQDTTDSSYH
-152 SSGKQSLNPGGI
+152 SSGKQKLKPEGI

-175 VWMES
+175 VWIES
-180 VSNGYIE
+180 VRVGFIE
-187 SLKITPDIDK
+187 KLRITPNIDAK
-197 KLVKIS
+197 TVQIS
-203 FKSANKSAKLHLNG
+203 FQSTKKAAKLELNG
-217 KIYDVEADKENVIEI
+217 LTYDIEAEKDNIISIENPI
-232 DDMKLWSPENPYLYN
+232 LWSPENPYLYN
-247 FKITNDVDEVE
+247 FKIYNDVDVVE

-263 RKVSLVK
+263 RKISLVK
-270 NDKNQLVIALNNKP
+270 DDKNRLVIALNNTP

-306 EDYINDIKLIKS
+306 EDYINDINLIKS

-332 LRWYYHCDRLGLLVW
+332 LRWYYHCDHLGLLVW

-364 PLFVRYKISDHRYNK
+364 PLFVRYKINDHQYKK
-379 FFREN
+379 FFRDN
-384 EEGRKEAYQEF
+384 EEGRNETYQEF
-395 LDTIDLLYNSPSIVL
+395 LDTIDLLYNSPCIVL

-426 YEKLKQVDPT
+426 YEKLRVVDST

-466 SKRKIKNRAF
+466 SKHKIKDRAF

-512 EYERFIKEEI
+512 EYVRFITKEI
-522 IPAKK
+522 IPAKRA
-527 NGMSAFI
+527 GMSAFI
-534 YTQAS
+534 YTQLS
-539 DVEEEMNGFVS
+539 DVEEEMNGFVT
-550 YDRKE
+550 YDRRE
-555 IKVDIDVIKKAN
+555 IKVDIDKIAEINKA
-567 DSID
+567 I

>member
-1 MNSVGVL
+1 
-8 IKKTMKPLS
+8 MKPLS

-30 CLNGTWEYA
+30 CLNGIWEYA

-69 EVMPDDYLFYRLNY
+69 VVMSDDYLFYRLRY
-83 KIPKEFIK
+83 EIPKEFIK

-109 NGQFAIKHIGGF
+109 NGQFAIKHVGGF

-197 KLVKIS
+197 ILVKIS

-232 DDMKLWSPENPYLYN
+232 DDMRLWSPDNPYLYN

-270 NDKNQLVIALNNKP
+270 NDKNQLVIALNNQP

-364 PLFVRYKISDHRYNK
+364 PLFVRYKISDHRYKK

-395 LDTIDLLYNSPSIVL
+395 LDTIDLLYNSPCIVL

-501 LLFNNKEDFQK
+501 LLFNNKEGFQK

>member
-1 MNSVGVL
+1 MNQNQK
-8 IKKTMKPLS
+8 IPLS

-25 RDSYI
+25 RDSYL
-30 CLNGTWEYA
+30 CLNGLWEYA
-39 IRKEETIPES
+39 IRKEETIPNS
-49 FDGEI
+49 FDGQI

-69 EVMPDDYLFYRLNY
+69 VVMPNDYLFYRL
-83 KIPKEFIK
+83 KVTIPTNFIK

-121 LPFSVDIKPFLK
+121 LPFEVDIKPFLK
-133 DNKVEIILR
+133 DENLEIVLR
-142 VVDTTNASYH
+142 VTDTTNSSYH

-187 SLKITPDIDK
+187 SLKITPNIDENIVI
-197 KLVKIS
+197 LR
-203 FKSANKSAKLHLNG
+203 FKSQISTAKVQLND
-217 KIYDVEADKENVIEI
+217 KIYDVEANKDNAIRI
-232 DDMKLWSPENPYLYN
+232 DSPRLWSPEDPYLYE
-247 FKITNDVDEVE
+247 FKIYNDVDEVDG
-258 SYFAM
+258 YFAM
-263 RKVSLVK
+263 RKISLIK
-270 NDKNQLVIALNNKP
+270 NENGKLVIALNNKE

-364 PLFVRYKISDHRYNK
+364 PLFVRYKINDHRYK
-379 FFREN
+379 AFFRES

-395 LDTIDLLYNSPSIVL
+395 LETIDLLYNSPCIVL

-420 FDAKEI
+420 FDAKEM
-426 YEKLKQVDPT
+426 YEKLKQIDGT

-501 LLFNNKEDFQK
+501 LLFNNKEDFQN
-512 EYERFIKEEI
+512 EYIRFINEEI

-534 YTQAS
+534 YTQLS
-539 DVEEEMNGFVS
+539 DVEEEMNGFIT

-555 IKVDIDVIKKAN
+555 IKVDTDTIKQIN
-567 DSID
+567 DSI

>member
-1 MNSVGVL
+1 MNQ
-8 IKKTMKPLS
+8 IPLS
-17 EYPRPQFK
+17 EYPRPQLK
-25 RDSYI
+25 RKSYI
-30 CLNGTWEYA
+30 CLNGLWDYA
-39 IRKEETIPES
+39 IRGIESIPDV
-49 FDGEI
+49 FDGKI

-69 EVMPDDYLFYRLNY
+69 AVKPNDYLFYRLDY
-83 KIPKEFIK
+83 EMPADFIK

-109 NGQFAIKHIGGF
+109 NGKFALKHIGGF
-121 LPFSVDIKPFLK
+121 LPFELDIKPFLT
-133 DNKVEIILR
+133 DNKVQIVLR
-142 VVDTTNASYH
+142 VQDTTNSSYH

-180 VSNGYIE
+180 VSTGYIE
-187 SLKITPDIDK
+187 KIKITPNIDNK
-197 KLVKIS
+197 AVNIV
-203 FKSANKSAKLHLNG
+203 FKSSKKAAKLALNE
-217 KIYDVEADKENVIEI
+217 KIYDIEANQDNIIEI
-232 DDMKLWSPENPYLYN
+232 DDLKLWSPENPYLYE
-247 FKITNDVDEVE
+247 FKIYNDVDEIN

-263 RKVSLVK
+263 RKISLVK
-270 NDKNQLVIALNNKP
+270 KGKRLVIALNNQE

-306 EDYINDIKLIKS
+306 EDYINDIKLIKN

-364 PLFVRYKISDHRYNK
+364 PLFVRYKISDHRYKK

-395 LDTIDLLYNSPSIVL
+395 LDTIDLLYNSPCIVL

-420 FDAKEI
+420 FDAKEM
-426 YEKLKQVDPT
+426 YEKLKQIDPT

-466 SKRKIKNRAF
+466 NRRATKNRAY

-512 EYERFIKEEI
+512 EYTRFIKEEI
-522 IPAKK
+522 IPAKNK
-527 NGMSAFI
+527 GMSAFI
-534 YTQAS
+534 YTQLS
-539 DVEEEMNGFVS
+539 DVEEEMNGFIT

-555 IKVDIDVIKKAN
+555 IKVDVETIKQIN
-567 DSID
+567 DAI

>member
-1 MNSVGVL
+1 MNE
-8 IKKTMKPLS
+8 TMIPLS

-30 CLNGTWEYA
+30 CLNGYWEYA
-39 IRKEETIPES
+39 IRKEDKIPHK
-49 FDGEI
+49 FDGQI
-54 LVPYS
+54 LVPFS

-69 EVMPDDYLFYRLNY
+69 TVLPDDYLFYKLNVEL
-83 KIPKEFIK
+83 PKEFIK

-104 AEVFI
+104 AEVFV
-109 NGQFAIKHIGGF
+109 NGQFVMKHIGGF
-121 LPFSVDIKPFLK
+121 LPFEMDIKPYMD
-133 DNKVEIILR
+133 DNKATIILR
-142 VVDTTNASYH
+142 VQDTTNASYH
-152 SSGKQSLNPGGI
+152 SSGKQALKPEGI

-175 VWMES
+175 VWLES
-180 VSNGYIE
+180 VKTGYIE
-187 SLKITPDIDK
+187 SIKITPDIDEK
-197 KLVKIS
+197 VVKIS
-203 FKSANKSAKLHLNG
+203 FKSSNKSAKLNLKNQ
-217 KIYDVEADKENVIEI
+217 IYEIEADKENII
-232 DDMKLWSPENPYLYN
+232 SIKDMKLWSPEDPYLYE
-247 FKITNDVDEVE
+247 FVISNDVDEVS

-263 RKVSLVK
+263 RKVSLIQNEK
-270 NDKNQLVIALNNKP
+270 GMKVIALNNQP

-306 EDYINDIKLIKS
+306 EDYINDINLIKS

-332 LRWYYHCDRLGLLVW
+332 MRWYYHCDRLGLLVW

-364 PLFVRYKISDHRYNK
+364 PLFVRYKINDHRYKK

-384 EEGRKEAYQEF
+384 EEGRREALNEFKE
-395 LDTIDLLYNSPSIVL
+395 TIDLLYNCPCIVY
-410 WTIFNEAWGQ
+410 WTIFNEGWGQ

-426 YEKLKQVDPT
+426 YQELKLIDPT
-436 RLYDHASG
+436 RIYDHASG

-466 SKRKIKNRAF
+466 NRFKLKGRAY
-476 VCSECGAYILDKRL
+476 VCSECGAYILDKHL

-512 EYERFIKEEI
+512 EYIRFINEEI

-527 NGMSAFI
+527 RGMSGFI
-534 YTQAS
+534 YTQLS
-539 DVEEEMNGFVS
+539 DVEEEMNGFVT

-555 IKVDIDVIKKAN
+555 IKVDIPVIKEIN
-567 DSID
+567 ESF

>member
-1 MNSVGVL
+1 MNE
-8 IKKTMKPLS
+8 TMIPLS

-30 CLNGTWEYA
+30 CLNGYWEYA
-39 IRKEETIPES
+39 IRKEDKIPS
-49 FDGEI
+49 KFDGQI
-54 LVPYS
+54 LVPFS

-69 EVMPDDYLFYRLNY
+69 TVLPDDYLFYRLN
-83 KIPKEFIK
+83 IELPKEFIK

-104 AEVFI
+104 AEVFV
-109 NGQFAIKHIGGF
+109 NGQFAMKHIGGF
-121 LPFSVDIKPFLK
+121 LPFEIDIKPYMD
-133 DNKVEIILR
+133 DNKATIILR
-142 VVDTTNASYH
+142 VQDTTNASYH
-152 SSGKQSLNPGGI
+152 SSGKQALKPEGI

-175 VWMES
+175 VWLES
-180 VSNGYIE
+180 VKTGYIE
-187 SLKITPDIDK
+187 SIKIIPDIDEK
-197 KLVKIS
+197 VVRIS
-203 FKSANKSAKLHLNG
+203 FKSSNKSAKLNLKNQ
-217 KIYDVEADKENVIEI
+217 IYEIEAKKENIIPIEN
-232 DDMKLWSPENPYLYN
+232 MELWSPENPYLYE
-247 FKITNDVDEVE
+247 FVISNDVDEVS

-263 RKVSLVK
+263 RKVSLMQNEK
-270 NDKNQLVIALNNKP
+270 GIKVIALNNKP

-306 EDYINDIKLIKS
+306 EDYINDINLIKS

-332 LRWYYHCDRLGLLVW
+332 MRWYYHCDRLGLLVW

-364 PLFVRYKISDHRYNK
+364 PLFVRYKINDHRYKK

-384 EEGRKEAYQEF
+384 EEGRREALNEFKE
-395 LDTIDLLYNSPSIVL
+395 TIDLLYNCPCIVY
-410 WTIFNEAWGQ
+410 WTIFNEGWGQ

-426 YEKLKQVDPT
+426 YQELKLIDST
-436 RLYDHASG
+436 RIYDHASG

-466 SKRKIKNRAF
+466 NRFKLKGRAY

-512 EYERFIKEEI
+512 EYIRFINEEI

-527 NGMSAFI
+527 RGMSGFI
-534 YTQAS
+534 YTQLS
-539 DVEEEMNGFVS
+539 DVEEEMNGFVT

-555 IKVDIDVIKKAN
+555 IKVDIPVIKEIN
-567 DSID
+567 ESF

>member
-1 MNSVGVL
+1 MNEKM
-8 IKKTMKPLS
+8 IPLS

-30 CLNGTWEYA
+30 CLNGYWEYA
-39 IRKEETIPES
+39 IRKEEKIPS
-49 FDGEI
+49 KFDGQI
-54 LVPYS
+54 LVPFS
-59 PEVEKSGVNK
+59 PEVSKSGVNK
-69 EVMPDDYLFYRLNY
+69 TVLPDDYLFYKLS
-83 KIPKEFIK
+83 IELPKEFIK

-104 AEVFI
+104 AEVFV
-109 NGQFAIKHIGGF
+109 NDQFVMKHIGGF
-121 LPFSVDIKPFLK
+121 LPFEMDIKPYLE
-133 DNKVEIILR
+133 DNKATIIVR
-142 VVDTTNASYH
+142 VQDTTNASYH
-152 SSGKQSLNPGGI
+152 SSGKQALKPEGI

-175 VWMES
+175 VWLES
-180 VSNGYIE
+180 VKTGYIK
-187 SLKITPDIDK
+187 SIKITPDIDEK
-197 KLVKIS
+197 VVKIS
-203 FKSANKSAKLHLNG
+203 FKSSNKSAKLNLKNQ
-217 KIYDVEADKENVIEI
+217 IYEIEADKENIISIKSME
-232 DDMKLWSPENPYLYN
+232 LWSPENPYLYE
-247 FKITNDVDEVE
+247 FTISNDVDEVS

-263 RKVSLVK
+263 RKVSLMRNEK
-270 NDKNQLVIALNNKP
+270 GMKVIALNNQP

-306 EDYINDIKLIKS
+306 EDYINDINLIKS

-332 LRWYYHCDRLGLLVW
+332 MRWYYHCDRLGLLVW

-364 PLFVRYKISDHRYNK
+364 PLFVRYKINDHRYKK

-384 EEGRKEAYQEF
+384 EEGRREALNEFKE
-395 LDTIDLLYNSPSIVL
+395 TIGLLYNCPCIIY
-410 WTIFNEAWGQ
+410 WTIFNEGWGQ

-426 YEKLKQVDPT
+426 YQELKLIDPT
-436 RLYDHASG
+436 RIYDHASG

-466 SKRKIKNRAF
+466 NRFKLKGRAY

-501 LLFNNKEDFQK
+501 LLFNNKEEFQK
-512 EYERFIKEEI
+512 EYIRLINEEI

-527 NGMSAFI
+527 RGMSGFI
-534 YTQAS
+534 YTQLS
-539 DVEEEMNGFVS
+539 DVEEEMNGFVA

-555 IKVDIDVIKKAN
+555 VKVDIPVIKEIN
-567 DSID
+567 ESF

>member
-1 MNSVGVL
+1 MSQQ
-8 IKKTMKPLS
+8 PLS

-30 CLNGTWEYA
+30 CLNGLWEYA
-39 IRKEETIPES
+39 IRGIESIPEVY
-49 FDGEI
+49 DGQI
-54 LVPYS
+54 LVPFS

-69 EVMPDDYLFYRLNY
+69 VVNPNDYLFYRLKY
-83 KIPKEFIK
+83 EIPKDFIK
-91 DKVILHFGAVDQI
+91 DKVILHFGAIDQI

-109 NGQFAIKHIGGF
+109 NGKFAIKHVGGF
-121 LPFSVDIKPFLK
+121 LPFSLDIKPFLT
-133 DNKVEIILR
+133 DNKVEIVLR
-142 VVDTTNASYH
+142 VQDTTNSSYH
-152 SSGKQSLNPGGI
+152 SSGKQSLKPEGI
-164 WYKPQSGIYMP
+164 WYKQQSGIYMP

-180 VSNGYIE
+180 VKEGYIE
-187 SLKITPDIDK
+187 ELKITPDIDNNTVNIRFTSSIK
-197 KLVKIS
+197 T
-203 FKSANKSAKLHLNG
+203 AKLLLNNQE
-217 KIYDVEADKENVIEI
+217 ITVEADEDNIIKINNPI
-232 DDMKLWSPENPYLYN
+232 LWSPENPHLYKFVISN
-247 FKITNDVDEVE
+247 EVDKVD
-258 SYFAM
+258 SYFAL
-263 RKVSLVK
+263 RKVSLIK
-270 NDKNQLVIALNNKP
+270 NDKGKLVIALNNKE

-306 EDYINDIKLIKS
+306 EDYINDIMLVKN

-364 PLFVRYKISDHRYNK
+364 PLFVRYKINDHKYKK

-384 EEGRKEAYQEF
+384 EEGRKETYQEF
-395 LDTIDLLYNSPSIVL
+395 LDTIDLLYNSPCIVL

-426 YEKLKQVDPT
+426 YEKLKVIDPT

-466 SKRKIKNRAF
+466 SKRKLKNRAF

-522 IPAKK
+522 VPAKK

-534 YTQAS
+534 YTQLS

-555 IKVDIDVIKKAN
+555 IKVDVPKIKELN
-567 DSID
+567 DLI

>member
-1 MNSVGVL
+1 M
-8 IKKTMKPLS
+8 MKQPLS
-17 EYPRPQFK
+17 EYPRPQLK

-30 CLNGTWEYA
+30 CLNGYWEYA
-39 IRKEETIPES
+39 IRTIES
-49 FDGEI
+49 IPDVFDGQI

-69 EVMPDDYLFYRLNY
+69 VITPKDYLFYRLNY
-83 KIPKEFIK
+83 EIPEGFVK
-91 DKVILHFGAVDQI
+91 DKVRLHFGAVDQI
-104 AEVFI
+104 AELFI
-109 NGQFAIKHIGGF
+109 NGKFVLKHIGGF
-121 LPFSVDIKPFLK
+121 LPFSCDIKPYLEG
-133 DNKVEIILR
+133 NKLEIVLR
-142 VVDTTNASYH
+142 VQDTTNSSYH
-152 SSGKQSLNPGGI
+152 SSGKQALNPGGI

-180 VSNGYIE
+180 VREGFIE
-187 SLKITPDIDK
+187 KLKITPDIDK
-197 KLVKIS
+197 KVVNLRFIS
-203 FKSANKSAKLHLNG
+203 SEKTAKLELNG
-217 KIYDVEADKENVIEI
+217 RILEVKANFDNIIEI
-232 DDMKLWSPENPYLYN
+232 PDMKLWSPENPYLYE
-247 FKITNDVDEVE
+247 FKLSNDVDEIS

-263 RKVSLVK
+263 RKISLVK
-270 NDKNQLVIALNNKP
+270 NEKGMKIIALNNEP

-306 EDYINDIKLIKS
+306 EDYINDINLIKS

-364 PLFVRYKISDHRYNK
+364 PLFVRYKISDKKYKK
-379 FFREN
+379 FFRED

-395 LDTIDLLYNSPSIVL
+395 LDTIDLLYNSPCIVL

-426 YEKLKQVDPT
+426 YEKLKLIDPT

-466 SKRKIKNRAF
+466 NKGKIKNRAF

-501 LLFNNKEDFQK
+501 LLFNNKEDFQN
-512 EYERFIKEEI
+512 EYVRFVTKEI
-522 IPAKK
+522 IPAKRA
-527 NGMSAFI
+527 GMSAFI
-534 YTQAS
+534 YTQLS

-555 IKVDIDVIKKAN
+555 IKVDIPKIKETN
-567 DSID
+567 ELI

>member
-1 MNSVGVL
+1 MSQQQ
-8 IKKTMKPLS
+8 IPLS
-17 EYPRPQFK
+17 EYPRPQLK

-30 CLNGTWEYA
+30 CLNGYWDYA
-39 IRKEETIPES
+39 IRDIETTPEEY
-49 FDGEI
+49 DGKI

-69 EVMPDDYLFYRLNY
+69 LVTPNDYLFYRLKY
-83 KIPKEFIK
+83 KLPKDFIK
-91 DKVILHFGAVDQI
+91 DIVILHFGAVDQI

-109 NGQFAIKHIGGF
+109 NGKFAIKHIGGF
-121 LPFSVDIKPFLK
+121 LPFSLDVKPYMTDENL
-133 DNKVEIILR
+133 EIVLR
-142 VVDTTNASYH
+142 VQDTTDSSYH
-152 SSGKQSLNPGGI
+152 SSGKQKLKPEGI

-175 VWMES
+175 VWIES
-180 VSNGYIE
+180 VRVGFIE
-187 SLKITPDIDK
+187 KLRITPNIDAK
-197 KLVKIS
+197 TVQIS
-203 FKSANKSAKLHLNG
+203 FQSTKKAAKLELNG
-217 KIYDVEADKENVIEI
+217 LTYDIEAEKDNIIPIENPI
-232 DDMKLWSPENPYLYN
+232 LWSPENPHLYN
-247 FKITNDVDEVE
+247 FKIYNDVDEVE

-263 RKVSLVK
+263 RKISLVK
-270 NDKNQLVIALNNKP
+270 DDKNRLVIALNNEP

-306 EDYINDIKLIKS
+306 EDYINDINLIKA

-364 PLFVRYKISDHRYNK
+364 PLFVRYKINDHQYKK
-379 FFREN
+379 FFRDN

-395 LDTIDLLYNSPSIVL
+395 LDTIDLLYNSPCIVL

-420 FDAKEI
+420 FDAKEV
-426 YEKLKQVDPT
+426 YEKLKAIDPT

-466 SKRKIKNRAF
+466 SKHKIKDRAF

-501 LLFNNKEDFQK
+501 LLFNNKGDFQK
-512 EYERFIKEEI
+512 EYVRFITNEI
-522 IPAKK
+522 IPAKRA
-527 NGMSAFI
+527 GMSAFI
-534 YTQAS
+534 YTQLS
-539 DVEEEMNGFVS
+539 DVEEEMNGFVT

-555 IKVDIDVIKKAN
+555 IKVDINKIAEIN
-567 DSID
+567 NAI

>member
-1 MNSVGVL
+1 M
-8 IKKTMKPLS
+8 IPLS

-30 CLNGTWEYA
+30 CLNGLWEYA
-39 IRKEETIPES
+39 IRGIESIPDVY
-49 FDGEI
+49 DGQI

-69 EVMPDDYLFYRLNY
+69 IVNPNDYLFYRLKY
-83 KIPKEFIK
+83 KIPKDFIK

-109 NGQFAIKHIGGF
+109 NGKFAIKHIGGF
-121 LPFSVDIKPFLK
+121 LPFSLDIKPFLK
-133 DNKVEIILR
+133 DNNVEIILR
-142 VVDTTNASYH
+142 VVDTTNSSYH
-152 SSGKQSLNPGGI
+152 SSGKQSLKPEGI
-164 WYKPQSGIYMP
+164 WYKQQSGIYMP

-180 VSNGYIE
+180 VKEGYIKK
-187 SLKITPDIDK
+187 LKITPDIDNNSVNIQFTSSIK
-197 KLVKIS
+197 T
-203 FKSANKSAKLHLNG
+203 AKVLLNNQE
-217 KIYDVEADKENVIEI
+217 ITVEADKDNIIKI
-232 DDMKLWSPENPYLYN
+232 DNPILWSPENPHLYEFVISN
-247 FKITNDVDEVE
+247 EVDRVE

-263 RKVSLVK
+263 RKVSLIK
-270 NDKNQLVIALNNKP
+270 NEKGKLVIALNNKE

-306 EDYINDIKLIKS
+306 EDYINDIMLVKN

-364 PLFVRYKISDHRYNK
+364 PLFVRYKINDHKYKK

-384 EEGRKEAYQEF
+384 EEGRKESYQEF
-395 LDTIDLLYNSPSIVL
+395 LDTIDLLYNSPCIVL

-426 YEKLKQVDPT
+426 YEKLKIIDPT

-522 IPAKK
+522 VPAKK

-534 YTQAS
+534 YTQLS

-550 YDRKE
+550 YNRKE
-555 IKVDIDVIKKAN
+555 IKVDIPKIKELN
-567 DSID
+567 DLI

>member
-1 MNSVGVL
+1 MSQSK
-8 IKKTMKPLS
+8 IPLS

-30 CLNGTWEYA
+30 CLNGYWEYA
-39 IRKEETIPES
+39 IRKGEEIPS
-49 FDGEI
+49 KFDGEI
-54 LVPYS
+54 LVPFS
-59 PEVEKSGVNK
+59 PEVSKSGVNK
-69 EVMPDDYLFYRLNY
+69 AILPDDYLFYRLNLDL
-83 KIPKEFIK
+83 PSDFIK

-104 AEVFI
+104 AEIFI
-109 NGQFAIKHIGGF
+109 NNQFVMKHIGGF
-121 LPFSVDIKPFLK
+121 LPFEMDIKPYLK
-133 DNKVEIILR
+133 EGKGTLIVR
-142 VVDTTNASYH
+142 VQDTTNASYH
-152 SSGKQSLNPGGI
+152 SSGKQHLKPEGI

-175 VWMES
+175 VWLES
-180 VSNGYIE
+180 IKEGYIE
-187 SLKITPDIDK
+187 KLKMTPDIDEK
-197 KLVKIS
+197 VLKLS
-203 FKSANKSAKLHLNG
+203 FKSSNKSAKLKLNNQ
-217 KIYDVEADKENVIEI
+217 IYEIEADKENIIPI
-232 DDMKLWSPENPYLYN
+232 DNPILWSPENPYLYE
-247 FKITNDVDEVE
+247 FIISNDVDEVS

-263 RKVSLVK
+263 RKVSLLTNEK
-270 NDKNQLVIALNNKP
+270 GMKVIALNNHP

-296 QDGLLTPNSD
+296 ADGLLTPNSD
-306 EDYINDIKLIKS
+306 EDYINDINLIKS

-332 LRWYYHCDRLGLLVW
+332 MRWYYHCDRLGLLVW

-364 PLFVRYKISDHRYNK
+364 PLFVRYKINDHRYKK

-395 LDTIDLLYNSPSIVL
+395 LDTIDLLYNSPCIVY

-426 YEKLKQVDPT
+426 YEKLRVIDPT
-436 RLYDHASG
+436 RIYDHASG

-466 SKRKIKNRAF
+466 AKHKLKGRAF

-512 EYERFIKEEI
+512 EYIRFINEEI
-522 IPAKK
+522 KPAKEH
-527 NGMSAFI
+527 GMSGFI
-534 YTQAS
+534 YTQLS
-539 DVEEEMNGFVS
+539 DVEEEMNGFVT

-555 IKVDIDVIKKAN
+555 IKVDIPVIKAIN
-567 DSID
+567 ESF